1 MRWLNERLARAR
13 SESGVTLIELV
24 VVCSVMTVILGFVTR
39 TLVVMQNA
47 ATGSSLR
54 LQNLDEARILM
65 ATTTKDLRTATRLQ
79 ADLSPFVVA
88 NKREVKFYANLD
100 TTSAPQLIR
109 LYVDSNNQLIENATK
124 ADNGS
129 QPPLYSYTGNPKVRF
144 VGRYVANPT
153 STPLFRYYDANGN
166 ELTNVPLSNA
176 DGLAV
181 TSVSVTYMIRKQNAS
196 NVPYTT
202 LVNTVYLPNVF
213 FNPIPTP

>member
-1 MRWLNERLARAR
+1 MSMVEIAAVLLILSIVMLTIFRGFLSFQNVAHGNE
-13 SESGVTLIELV
+13 V
-24 VVCSVMTVILGFVTR
+24 
-39 TLVVMQNA
+39 
-47 ATGSSLR
+47 R

-181 TSVSVTYMIRKQNAS
+181 TSVSITYMIRKQNAS